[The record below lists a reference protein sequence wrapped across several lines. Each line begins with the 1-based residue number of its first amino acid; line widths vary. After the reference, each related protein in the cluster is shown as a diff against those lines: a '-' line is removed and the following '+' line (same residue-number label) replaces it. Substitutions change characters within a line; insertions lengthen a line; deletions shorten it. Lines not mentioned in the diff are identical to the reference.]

1 MRKGDEIKKM
11 EEGQSRDSER
21 ISMMSLLGKAPQIIL
36 LFHSWGNIGKSI
48 CAMEI
53 GNCIIKALCFS
64 LTSQSLDFTSTQIGL
79 TLLFNLGVL

>member
-36 LFHSWGNIGKSI
+36 LFHSWGNRQEYL
-48 CAMEI
+48 CH
-53 GNCIIKALCFS
+53 GNRQLY
-64 LTSQSLDFTSTQIGL
+64 
-79 TLLFNLGVL
+79 N